1 MSLKKKLNEGLKKLQ
16 LTSIKENFEE
26 YSKQATKESLSYEHY
41 LGLLVDMEIEQRQ
54 QNKVA
59 RYLKESKLPLE
70 KNFDQFDK
78 NQLPVKLKQQLS
90 QLLEGHFVDHR
101 ENVLAF
107 GTPGGGKTHLLCAFG
122 QHLIQTQG
130 RRVFFTTCS
139 EIVEK
144 LLTAKKE
151 LIMAKLIKKLAKYE
165 VLIIDDIGYVEQS
178 REEMSVLFTLLAER
192 YERGSLLITSNLPFS
207 KWEQIFKDP
216 MTTAAA
222 IDRLVHHSTIL
233 DLNIGSYRMNKAK
246 ENNQEG
252 ANKIMPKTNKG

>member
-1 MSLKKKLNEGLKKLQ
+1 MSLNKKLNEGLKKLQ

-26 YSKQATKESLSYEHY
+26 CSRQAIKESLSYEQY
-41 LGLLVDMEIEQRQ
+41 LNLLVDLEIEHRQ

-78 NQLPVKLKQQLS
+78 NKLPVKAKQQLS

-101 ENVLAF
+101 ENILAF
-107 GTPGGGKTHLLCAFG
+107 GTPGGGKTHLLCAIG
-122 QHLIQTQG
+122 EHLIRTQG

-144 LLTAKKE
+144 LLTAKRE

-165 VLIIDDIGYVEQS
+165 VLIIDDIGYVEQT

-246 ENNQEG
+246 EKNQEG
-252 ANKIMPKTNKG
+252 GAKKMRKNDKG